1 MVRFTTP
8 VTGIL
13 AAEMADASAGWSP
26 TVKRN
31 ALVHPPPSQHPL
43 ISLPSTLAP
52 LANGPTAIGPRPLR
66 SFEPLQ
72 SVTALSRGWDNSKH
86 NAQVLIYDRD
96 PWTLHITKCLPSCMA
111 QRLPALLLLDSF
123 MPSLREAMLQQACKH
138 TQEVWNLD
146 IAPRQTLT
154 LCSSGLAAYQRET
167 YQIGCSDTPEE
178 LSSPLSLVL
187 VRREMG

>member
-13 AAEMADASAGWSP
+13 AAEMADASAGWPP

-72 SVTALSRGWDNSKH
+72 SVTALSTGWDISER
-86 NAQVLIYDRD
+86 NAQVLIYYSEGHAIGIDSAHYEMLAEVHG
-96 PWTLHITKCLPSCMA
+96 PASAPTELF
-111 QRLPALLLLDSF
+111 QRA
-123 MPSLREAMLQQACKH
+123 
-138 TQEVWNLD
+138 
-146 IAPRQTLT
+146 
-154 LCSSGLAAYQRET
+154 
-167 YQIGCSDTPEE
+167 
-178 LSSPLSLVL
+178 VL
-187 VRREMG
+187 FATTNSRS